1 MNIMQ
6 GSFVVLDL
14 GTAGVKYLWKGTELA
29 GVVKMFVYKGTSVTL
44 TVVDK
49 EVLPVAELKAYGIKI
64 KEVK

>member
-14 GTAGVKYLWKGTELA
+14 GTTNAKYLWKGTELA
-29 GVVKMFVYKGTSVTL
+29 GVVKMFVYRGTSITL